1 MKQKKGKKRAESQP
15 CTAFDYLSARIS
27 ITQSITYAI
36 LCQKKKEDQD
46 SLDEDMTT
54 SFCTGDNG
62 LLGEIEAALGMGL
75 TTDGTT
81 PKNYFPINIF

>member
-1 MKQKKGKKRAESQP
+1 M
-15 CTAFDYLSARIS
+15 
-27 ITQSITYAI
+27 QSCA
-36 LCQKKKEDQD
+36 KKKEDQD

-75 TTDGTT
+75 TADGIAT
-81 PKNYFPINIF
+81 PQKLFSH